1 MNASSL
7 LEFLRRELAPT
18 PGRGSATFRL
28 TLACL
33 VATIPILTHR
43 IPHADLVMIVM
54 FLITQEDTV
63 ATLVGSLLAVVC
75 VTIGLGAAL
84 LAWRI
89 SLDIEWLRLC
99 FFIAFLF
106 GGLFLK
112 RVLTMGAIG
121 SAIGIPA
128 ALVMILPDVFPPD
141 PELLVESVLWLWWCL
156 TLGLMV
162 NAGVQLLLSRGDPL
176 TLLQRELAT
185 RLDTVAQTLR
195 RLDGQNVALSERDS
209 LRSLAI
215 AGMSRPLALLKTAA
229 VIHAWAHERHEG
241 LSAIITLTDRL
252 VTSALALE
260 TLPASPQEPSLRERL
275 LSVADGCDRMR
286 RAFNELRL
294 PGDWVALA
302 DEKNA
307 QPPFP
312 LLDIE
317 RTLDQIALAVPRYSE
332 ELSQPKAAPGEKRRL
347 FLPDAFD
354 NPEHVHFAIK
364 GTLAA
369 FICYFFFI
377 GFDYPG
383 IYTSMITCF
392 VVSVSTIGASNQK
405 GTLRFGG
412 AAVGGLMGLIALVY
426 LFPNVETIGG
436 FWLVFG
442 AGTAV
447 AAWVNFGTPRI
458 SYGGYQTGLAFWKA
472 TLQDFGPAL
481 SATVARDRVIGVFF
495 GLIVF
500 GVVEHLLW
508 PVRAQD
514 VLRARLGEMLHLL
527 ADLARAA
534 TTREKRLQSSILGHQ
549 SSADLSMATDD
560 VDSYRRRIS
569 QKVQDMHT
577 LIESSKFQAGLIES
591 SAFESGDLKVSE
603 SQNVL
608 CDAQIIFILLLS
620 LAHLKHDLTHSDVVR
635 AAVVELDDAI
645 VTALQAVATRV
656 VGGLEATVP
665 ALEDTLN
672 AFERSRAGTDALDK
686 EPSAHF
692 AEQLALY
699 RALVAAVKQ
708 ISSKSMRTAPDR
720 NEARVFAAEKTLTAE
735 PK

>member
-1 MNASSL
+1 MTASSL

-43 IPHADLVMIVM
+43 IPFADLVLIVM
-54 FLITQEDTV
+54 YLITQEDTA
-63 ATLVGSLLAVVC
+63 ATLIGSLLAVVC
-75 VTIGLGAAL
+75 VTIGLGLAL

-99 FFIAFLF
+99 LFIAFLF

-128 ALVMILPDVFPPD
+128 AVAMILPDVYPPD
-141 PELLVESVLWLWWCL
+141 PELLVESVLWIWWCV

-176 TLLQRELAT
+176 TLLQQELAT

-195 RLDGQNVALSERDS
+195 RVAGERVAMPERDS

-215 AGMSRPLALLKTAA
+215 AGMTRPLALLKTATA
-229 VIHAWAHERHEG
+229 IHVWAHERHEG

-294 PGDWVALA
+294 PDDWVVLA

-307 QPPFP
+307 PPPLP

-354 NPEHVHFAIK
+354 NPEYVHFAIR

-392 VVSVSTIGASNQK
+392 VVTVSTIGASNQK

-412 AAVGGLMGLIALVY
+412 AAVGGLMGLVALVY

-458 SYGGYQTGLAFWKA
+458 AYAGYQTGLAFWKA
-472 TLQDFGPAL
+472 TLQNFGPAL

-534 TTREKRLQSSILGHQ
+534 TTREKRLQSSILDHQ

-569 QKVQDMHT
+569 QKVQDLHT

-591 SAFESGDLKVSE
+591 SAFESGDLTVSE

-620 LAHLKHDLTHSDVVR
+620 LARQKHNLTHSDVVR
-635 AAVVELDDAI
+635 AAEVELDSVIA
-645 VTALQAVATRV
+645 TALEALAMRAA
-656 VGGLEATVP
+656 GGSELPVP
-665 ALEDTLN
+665 ALGDALN

-692 AEQLALY
+692 AERVALY
-699 RALVAAVKQ
+699 RALVAAIKQ
-708 ISSKSMRTAPDR
+708 VSSKSMRTAQDR
-720 NEARVFAAEKTLTAE
+720 DEAPVFAAEKTLTAE

>member
-18 PGRGSATFRL
+18 PGRGGATFRL

-33 VATIPILTHR
+33 AATIPVLTHH
-43 IPHADLVMIVM
+43 IPHALIVMILM
-54 FLITQEDTV
+54 YLITQEDTA
-63 ATLVGSLLAVVC
+63 ATVIGSILGVIG
-75 VTIGLGAAL
+75 VTIGLGLAL

-89 SLDIEWLRLC
+89 SLDIVWLRLC
-99 FFIAFLF
+99 FLVAFLF

-112 RVLTMGAIG
+112 RALVLGVLG
-121 SAIGIPA
+121 SAIGVPA
-128 ALVMILPDVFPPD
+128 ALVMILPDILPPS
-141 PELLVESVLWLWWCL
+141 PEVLTEFVLWLWWCV
-156 TLGLMV
+156 TLGLSV
-162 NAGVQLLLSRGDPL
+162 NVGVQLLLARGDPL
-176 TLLQRELAT
+176 MLLQRELAT

-195 RLDGQNVALSERDS
+195 RLAGERVAVPERDS

-229 VIHAWAHERHEG
+229 TIHVWAHERHEG

-260 TLPASPQEPSLRERL
+260 TLPDFPQEPRLHDRL
-275 LSVADGCDRMR
+275 LNVADGCERMR

-307 QPPFP
+307 LPPFP

-332 ELSQPKAAPGEKRRL
+332 ELSHSNTPPAEKRSL

-354 NPEHVHFAIK
+354 NPDYVRFAIK

-369 FICYFFFI
+369 FICYMAFI

-383 IYTSMITCF
+383 IYTSVVTCF
-392 VVSVSTIGASNQK
+392 VVALSTIGASNQK
-405 GTLRFGG
+405 GILRFGG

-426 LFPNVETIGG
+426 LFPNMETIGG

-458 SYGGYQTGLAFWKA
+458 SYGGYQISLAFYKA
-472 TLQDFGPAL
+472 ILQDFGPAT
-481 SATVARDRVIGVFF
+481 SATVVRDRLIGVFF
-495 GLIVF
+495 GLLVY
-500 GVVEHLLW
+500 GAVEHLLW

-514 VLRARLGEMLHLL
+514 ALRARVTEILRLL
-527 ADLARAA
+527 ANLARSGTSDKPPAV
-534 TTREKRLQSSILGHQ
+534 I
-549 SSADLSMATDD
+549 ADE
-560 VDSYRRRIS
+560 VDSWRRRIS
-569 QKVQDMHT
+569 LKIEDMQS
-577 LIESSKFQAGLIES
+577 LIESSKF
-591 SAFESGDLKVSE
+591 ESGDWQVDEIQKRTGNGQLVF
-603 SQNVL
+603 V
-608 CDAQIIFILLLS
+608 LLLS
-620 LAHLKHDLTHSDVVR
+620 LARQSPDITRLPDTVR
-635 AAVVELDDAI
+635 AAAIDLD
-645 VTALQAVATRV
+645 TAVAMA
-656 VGGLEATVP
+656 LEAIATQLIGGSQPAVP
-665 ALEDTLN
+665 DLDGSLDR
-672 AFERSRAGTDALDK
+672 FERSVVTGTHALDW
-686 EPSAHF
+686 EVTPSH
-692 AEQLALY
+692 LAARLGLY

-708 ISSKSMRTAPDR
+708 VSSKSMRTAQDR
-720 NEARVFAAEKTLTAE
+720 HEAGVFAAEKTLTAE